1 MAVLWR
7 CARQGCFGMAICSP
21 AKSLVWWAEGWLW
34 TSSISG
40 QALLKR
46 EQGSSTGW
54 LLQTTGIIADLYI
67 TFARPVWVPY
77 VLPWPRQETDGEIL
91 SKTDNFTCLT
101 GTKQAWPCFLD
112 FFFFLFLYLYTWI
125 CMWIWMS
132 PVTWTLEKADP
143 GEDLRPGLLLLQFQT
158 ATSGDW
164 VCSSQLSCNM
174 RRASQDGFEV
184 PY

>member
-112 FFFFLFLYLYTWI
+112 FFFFPFFVFIHLNMYVN
-125 CMWIWMS
+125 MD
-132 PVTWTLEKADP
+132 VTCNLNSGK
-143 GEDLRPGLLLLQFQT
+143 GRPGRGPKAWPASAAIPDSHFR
-158 ATSGDW
+158 W
-164 VCSSQLSCNM
+164 LSLFFP
-174 RRASQDGFEV
+174 AEL
-184 PY
+184 